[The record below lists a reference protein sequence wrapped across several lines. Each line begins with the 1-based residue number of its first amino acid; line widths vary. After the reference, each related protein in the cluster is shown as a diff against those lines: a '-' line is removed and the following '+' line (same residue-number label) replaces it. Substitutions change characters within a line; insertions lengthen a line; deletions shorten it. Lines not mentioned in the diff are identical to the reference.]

1 MRLHE
6 KLVEEEGVA
15 VAYSTLAQRLRQ
27 LGISDPPKVR
37 CQHVPD
43 EPGVEMRHDTS
54 VYHVELSSRR
64 TRLNLSVLTRHWRP
78 GKHDIPL
85 LK

>member
-1 MRLHE
+1 MSPDAASGYQQCQGHIARVHE

-15 VAYSTLAQRLRQ
+15 VAYSTLAQRLRE

-43 EPGVEMRHDTS
+43 EPGVELQHDTS
-54 VYHVELSSRR
+54 V
-64 TRLNLSVLTRHWRP
+64 
-78 GKHDIPL
+78 
-85 LK
+85 